1 MATIT
6 RIEVANFLCDGY
18 AEGREWVPLYRGETF
33 RLFGRSAALQIDNGG
48 GKTSLTES
56 SLYLLSQDGRL
67 KPKIA
72 ERIAPPE
79 YGWTHIRIEFIE
91 KPHEE
96 DILQR
101 DLITEV
107 AEDISGVPYVIG
119 LAWSRSKDPNFYH
132 YQGFLSD
139 APCFRKE
146 PDRLQLID
154 NETFKRSVERMPGAR
169 WNKWRTQKEWLE
181 EIRQFTNIEVIKK
194 NVKFQLEG
202 AGDYSAMIN
211 KVEPENGESYDA
223 AFFRQFVAPELLR
236 QSMGT
241 EGEDDEEQFE
251 DTLYKTLKPTADA
264 LVNINLRQHELNDAE
279 AALLKFEPV
288 EAKARD
294 FIEANTAY
302 EEELSN
308 VIQDAAVVHA
318 LSVRNPLPG
327 MPIIPHDVTWRKDGK
342 LTAAVSSLVIDKRS
356 GVLIPDHT
364 LAKLLGWDT
373 KRLNQQAQRLQ
384 LTPAAVGSQVIE
396 ITCDLKESTDRELRQ
411 AEDSQDSQVI
421 ENTCDLKESRRGQH
435 RKYAISGYTLADA
448 KAMLPAGDPLNL
460 TDLLTRAFGIVI
472 DTIDTNPYRKAQR
485 ELSIELEQETAE
497 HNAADV
503 EFSRWSQTYDALTNE
518 SREAEENQIAYET
531 FAARAKQFPAEYR
544 NAPRAAKAWGQ
555 AQLASDQ
562 KAVSEH
568 NEKVMSLAG
577 KFETWTVASAKY
589 AEQPLPDALAILIDR
604 HDEAV
609 AAGEA
614 AREAMAQACNR
625 RDDLRPRHTEASNA
639 LKTAEATRLRLVG
652 LSEALPTFRTLFGEV
667 DPLQQNPQAD
677 LAAANREHQ
686 DASGRL
692 KDAIAARDKL
702 DGLKPM
708 VKVFLEVFGDATPS
722 TLFPVDDLLSQQS
735 KIATEEAIMT
745 DHQPY
750 VEALSQFQEA
760 YENET
765 PEHRLV
771 AIEQQR
777 SELLAARSG
786 INNRLHEIEGEL
798 TDLDTY
804 AVADGRLYA
813 AALDE
818 LTNAGITFT
827 RLHTLIMAEASDR
840 REAMLTLFSA
850 ALSAPVVQSVEE
862 ADKATEIL
870 EKAKRTVPVFLA
882 NPLRQFIQ
890 DGSYEVAGNITH
902 TFFAGRSTR
911 QVKIL
916 LNPKLIAEEKEQLT
930 VEANGLSERDAEIGR
945 RLSEINP
952 SSDLVAMVLKARDA
966 IRKGSEK
973 RYAEAEGRLNKLSEQ
988 LPSLQRRVEAINS
1001 IGAMKEFAVL
1011 GGESAWQDL
1020 VAKTIPHEQAEVI
1033 RIELSIG
1040 RIKRLVEEDAS
1051 RALIAAKDFYRAGG
1065 EDALV
1070 HAAEE
1075 VTRLEP
1081 LVTDLANQLEALRA
1095 EIEGSLAVAQQSA
1108 SEVLAALNQ
1117 TFALDARDLQTAIA
1131 FEADGFV
1138 EFMQSA
1144 EGKGAELQEAV
1155 SASITRL
1162 QDIEFERAQL
1172 YIEASKAEGLAL
1184 ADRIAEAK
1192 SKREGAAERRRVADS
1207 AMNDLKGR
1215 ISSLQSF
1222 VDDLHD
1228 AVVEVREQ
1236 YAKVS
1241 TFSDDIRLRIAD
1253 GKAHPEILGYAETLQ
1268 IGCLGK
1274 LPSTSVETKA
1284 AIANLRESIKE
1295 LNIDTKMLTQRRQAR
1310 GIAQTAFTEERNRFC
1325 EQARDGRI
1333 KGLQLPEIDRIA
1345 EATTLSQ
1352 LSAIHQIRE
1361 KIRTTIDEY
1370 AGKLAKL
1377 RETMETNK
1385 AATIDNLVRFARQA
1399 EANRKILDEV
1409 MARTPDARFYVEAD
1423 VADEEAIRRII
1434 ESLIIEIQD
1443 REQAAR
1449 DRNPIALN
1457 KDIER
1462 RNKSYKDEIHKQ
1474 IYANIFSK
1482 ERVDFTHAAI
1492 WDGRRSSL
1500 TGEGGGLS
1508 TGQRTALMMMWL
1520 IKQAEYSLTRA
1531 ALMYGSRK
1539 QQKAALKS
1547 AQRIMF
1553 FDGLFSN
1560 LSNEDYIDHAFQGLK
1575 DVDENFQLIGLIH
1588 NPHYV
1593 NNKDIFPVHLVGK
1606 KKVGVKGGK
1615 RRRFVTVEQWQED
1628 NGMITY
1634 TSAFRDNKS
1643 DTGDDDRA

>member
-18 AEGREWVPLYRGETF
+18 VEGREWVPLYRGETF

-79 YGWTHIRIEFIE
+79 YGWTHIRMEFVE
-91 KPHEE
+91 KPHDE

-101 DLITEV
+101 DLITEMP
-107 AEDISGVPYVIG
+107 EDIPGVTYVIG
-119 LAWSRSKDPNFYH
+119 LAWSRGKDPNFYY
-132 YQGFLSD
+132 YQGLLSD
-139 APCFRKE
+139 APCFHKE
-146 PDRLQLID
+146 PDKLQLID

-264 LVNINLRQHELNDAE
+264 LVNINLRQHELNEAE
-279 AALLKFEPV
+279 VALTKFEPV

-294 FIEANTAY
+294 FIDANTAY

-318 LSVRNPLPG
+318 LSVRHPIPG
-327 MPIIPHDVTWRKDGK
+327 MPVVPRDASWKKDGK
-342 LTAAVSSLVIDKRS
+342 LAGIVSSLVIDKRA
-356 GVLIPDHT
+356 GVLITDQA

-373 KRLNQQAQRLQ
+373 GRLNRHAQERLH
-384 LTPAAVGSQVIE
+384 LTPTIINSQVIE
-396 ITCDLKESTDRELRQ
+396 INCHLKESSEVGSELEEVQQ
-411 AEDSQDSQVI
+411 ASQDI
-421 ENTCDLKESRRGQH
+421 ENNRHLKESKRGQH
-435 RKYAISGYTLADA
+435 RKYAINGYTLADA
-448 KAMLPAGDPLNL
+448 KAMLPAGDSLNL

-472 DTIDTNPYRKAQR
+472 DTIDTNPYRKTQR
-485 ELSIELEQETAE
+485 ELSSELGRVTADHE
-497 HNAADV
+497 IADSEV
-503 EFSRWSQTYDALTNE
+503 RRWSQTYEALVDE
-518 SREAEENQIAYET
+518 SRETEENQVAYET
-531 FAARAKQFPAEYR
+531 FAARAGQFLPEYR
-544 NAPRAAKAWGQ
+544 NSPRAAKEWAR
-555 AQLASDQ
+555 AQLVSDQ
-562 KAVSEH
+562 EAVSNH
-568 NEKVMSLAG
+568 NEKMISLAG
-577 KFETWTVASAKY
+577 KFETWKAASAKY
-589 AEQPLPDALAILIDR
+589 TGQPLPDALAILVDR
-604 HDEAV
+604 HDEAI
-609 AAGEA
+609 AAGNA
-614 AREAMAQACNR
+614 AREAMDRACNR
-625 RDDLRPRHTEASNA
+625 RDELRPRHKTASDA
-639 LKTAEATRLRLVG
+639 LKTADATHQRLAG
-652 LSEALPTFRTLFGEV
+652 LAEVLPAFRTLFGDV
-667 DPLQQNPQAD
+667 DPLQQNPQAE
-677 LAAANREHQ
+677 LATANREHQ
-686 DASGRL
+686 GASERL
-692 KDAIAARDKL
+692 NAAITARDKL

-708 VKVFLEVFGDATPS
+708 VKVFLEVFGNAAPNA
-722 TLFPVDDLLSQQS
+722 LFPVKDLLDQQS
-735 KIATEEAIMT
+735 KISTEETIMT

-760 YENET
+760 YGNDA
-765 PEHRLV
+765 PDNRLE

-777 SELLAARSG
+777 GELLTERSG
-786 INNRLHEIEGEL
+786 IKDRLREIGGEL
-798 TDLDTY
+798 SELGTY
-804 AVADGRLYA
+804 AVADGRVYA
-813 AALDE
+813 AALDA
-818 LTNAGITFT
+818 LTKAGITFT
-827 RLHTLIMAEASDR
+827 RLHTIAMAEAGDR
-840 REAMLTLFSA
+840 REAVLALFSA

-862 ADKATEIL
+862 ANKATEIL
-870 EKAKRTVPVFLA
+870 EKVKLTVPVFLA
-882 NPLRQFIQ
+882 DPLRQFIQ
-890 DGSYEVAGNITH
+890 DGSYEVTGNITH

-916 LNPKLIAEEKEQLT
+916 LNPKLIAEEKERLAT
-930 VEANGLSERDAEIGR
+930 EANALSERDNEIGR
-945 RLSEINP
+945 RLSEIDP
-952 SSDLVAMVLKARDA
+952 SSDLVAMLLKARDA

-973 RYAEAEGRLNKLSEQ
+973 KYAEAEDRLVELSKQ
-988 LPSLQRRVEAINS
+988 LPTLQRRVDAIDS
-1001 IGAMKEFAVL
+1001 IAAMKEFAAL

-1020 VAKTIPHEQAEVI
+1020 VAKTIPHEQDEIA
-1033 RIELSIG
+1033 
-1040 RIKRLVEEDAS
+1040 RIKRSIDRLRQLVEEDAS

-1065 EDALV
+1065 EEALTQ
-1070 HAAEE
+1070 AAAE

-1081 LVTDLANQLEALRA
+1081 LVADLAGQLEALRT
-1095 EIEGSLAVAQQSA
+1095 EIEGSLVVAQQA
-1108 SEVLAALNQ
+1108 TSEALAALNR
-1117 TFALDARDLQTAIA
+1117 TFALEQRDIQTAIA
-1131 FEADGFV
+1131 FEADGSV
-1138 EFMQSA
+1138 EFMRNA
-1144 EGKGAELQEAV
+1144 ESTGIELQAAV
-1155 SASITRL
+1155 SDSITRL
-1162 QDIEFERAQL
+1162 QDIDFERAQR
-1172 YIEASKAEGLAL
+1172 YIDASKAEGLAL
-1184 ADRIAEAK
+1184 ANRIAEAK
-1192 SKREGAAERRRVADS
+1192 GKRDTAIETRRIADS
-1207 AMNDLKGR
+1207 AMNDLRGR

-1241 TFSDDIRLRIAD
+1241 TISDDIRLRIAD

-1274 LPSTSVETKA
+1274 LPSTSIETKA

-1295 LNIDTKMLTQRRQAR
+1295 LNIDTKMLVQRRQNR
-1310 GIAQTAFTEERNRFC
+1310 GGAQAAFTEERNRFC

-1361 KIRTTIDEY
+1361 NIRATIDEY
-1370 AGKLAKL
+1370 AEKLAKL

-1399 EANRKILDEV
+1399 EANLKILDDV
-1409 MARTPDARFYVEAD
+1409 MARTPDARFYVEAT

-1482 ERVDFTHAAI
+1482 ERVYFIHAAI
-1492 WDGRRSSL
+1492 WDGVKSPL
-1500 TGEGGGLS
+1500 TGEGGWLS

-1539 QQKAALKS
+1539 QQKVALKS

-1606 KKVGVKGGK
+1606 KKIGVKGGK
-1615 RRRFVTVEQWQED
+1615 RRRFVTVEPWQDD

-1634 TSAFRDNKS
+1634 TSAFRENKA
-1643 DTGDDDRA
+1643 DAEDDRA